1 MLITRTLEKQVTQ
14 MINGKDVIMLT
25 GPRGIGKTTLLK
37 SLCESSGRKNSSFYV
52 NLENQNTLQYCNE
65 SPLNLFKL
73 IPAVNGKKQVVL
85 LDEMQNLND
94 PAGFVKTLK
103 EKYGEKISFVAA
115 SADEGMTDALLS
127 EMNSTVALRL
137 EPLSFYEF
145 VKLREEK
152 LAEKVPRKWPSEI
165 RGKITDSQKADLQR
179 IFWEYA
185 KFGGYPCV
193 VAEED
198 YGAKQKKLEELV
210 HLFVD
215 LDLRRA
221 GVKNISP
228 FYNLL
233 KILAEKTGEPL
244 NMSELSGLA
253 AITSPTV
260 EAYLK
265 LLSRQGIVVLIQPFT
280 TQKPKELGRMP
291 KCYFCDMGIR
301 NALLNNFS
309 NIEDRLDRDGY
320 FENLCFL
327 LLRQRENIKSLKF
340 WRSQNKQ
347 EVDFIINETD
357 ALDTRFNGQS
367 FSIHKYKTF
376 QKYYPEISLK
386 RVASVLG
393 TSAENILTL

>member
-1 MLITRTLEKQVTQ
+1 MLITRTLEKQVMQ

-37 SLCESSGRKNSSFYV
+37 SVCETSGRKVSSFYV

-73 IPAVNGKKQVVL
+73 IPAVNGKKHLVL

-94 PAGFVKTLK
+94 PAGFIKTLK
-103 EKYGEKISFVAA
+103 EKYGEKIGFVTS
-115 SADEGMTDALLS
+115 SADEGISEALSATLD
-127 EMNSTVALRL
+127 EFKTLRL

-145 VKLREEK
+145 VKTKEEGLCK
-152 LAEKVPRKWPSEI
+152 LIPLKWPSEI
-165 RGKITDSQKADLQR
+165 KRKPSSAEKSDLQR
-179 IFWEYA
+179 LFWEYG

-193 VAEED
+193 VAEND
-198 YGAKQKKLEELV
+198 YAAKQKRLEELV

-215 LDLRRA
+215 MDLRRA

-228 FYNLL
+228 FYNLMKL
-233 KILAEKTGEPL
+233 LAEKTGEPL

-253 AITSPTV
+253 GITSPTV
-260 EAYLK
+260 ETYLRI
-265 LLSRQGIVVLIQPFT
+265 LNNLGVVSLIQPFS

-301 NALLNNFS
+301 NVLLNNFS
-309 NIEDRLDRDGY
+309 NIEDRMDRDGY

-327 LLRQRENIKSLKF
+327 LLHQRENVQSLKF
-340 WRSQNKQ
+340 WRNQNKQ

-357 ALDTRFNGQS
+357 AVDTRFNAQS
-367 FSIHKYKTF
+367 FSINKYKTF
-376 QKYYPEISLK
+376 QKFYPEIPLK
-386 RVASVLG
+386 RVASVFG
-393 TSAENILTL
+393 NSAEDILTL

>member
-1 MLITRTLEKQVTQ
+1 MRITRTLEKQVMQ

-37 SLCESSGRKNSSFYV
+37 SLCENSGRKISSFYV
-52 NLENQNTLQYCNE
+52 NLENQNTLQSCNE

-73 IPAVNGKKQVVL
+73 IPAVNGKKHLVL

-94 PAGFVKTLK
+94 PAKFIKTIK
-103 EKYGEKISFVAA
+103 EKYGEKIGFVAA
-115 SADEGMTDALLS
+115 SADEGIIESLISKVDSIKSLK
-127 EMNSTVALRL
+127 L
-137 EPLSFYEF
+137 ESLSFFEF
-145 VKLREEK
+145 VKTREEK
-152 LAEKVPRKWPSEI
+152 LCSKVPQRWPSEI
-165 RGKITDSQKADLQR
+165 RGKISGSERSDLETL
-179 IFWEYA
+179 FWEYA

-193 VAEED
+193 VAEDD
-198 YGAKQKKLEELV
+198 YAAKQKRLEELV

-228 FYNLL
+228 FYNLM
-233 KILAEKTGEPL
+233 KFLAEKTGEPL

-253 AITSPTV
+253 GITSPTV
-260 EAYLK
+260 EAYLR
-265 LLSRQGIVVLIQPFT
+265 LLSNMGVVSLTLPFT

-301 NALLNNFS
+301 NVLLNNFS

-327 LLRQRENIKSLKF
+327 LLHQRENVKSLNF
-340 WRSQNKQ
+340 WRNQNKQ

-357 ALDTRFNGQS
+357 AVDTRFNAQS
-367 FSIHKYKTF
+367 FSISKYKTF
-376 QKYYPEISLK
+376 QKFYPEIPLK
-386 RVASVLG
+386 RVASVCG
-393 TSAENILTL
+393 ISAENILTL